1 MKVTAVSANLQN
13 RINSAEKNQQENIPS
28 FKGVYVKGLKQQ
40 DILDLYEDGPGIWRM
55 IKNVTPVLKEKFPM
69 FHTVIQV
76 GRDYFRDIRVSFIR
90 NKSMDQQLKNYIV
103 NKNTSSFQLPRYI
116 IDSFRYG
123 SDDFAGFL
131 DGKNYTPMLRMQ
143 YGKLGEANATNRFM
157 QFIRSNNQDSVIRYM
172 YENEGSAIANN
183 I

>member
-1 MKVTAVSANLQN
+1 MKVTAVSANLKN
-13 RINSAEKNQQENIPS
+13 RINYAEKNQQENTPT

-40 DILDLYEDGPGIWRM
+40 DILNLYEDGPGIWRM

-76 GRDYFRDIRVSFIR
+76 GRDYFRDIKVSFIR
-90 NKSMDQQLKNYIV
+90 NKDMDRQLKNYIV
-103 NKNTSSFQLPRYI
+103 NKNASSFQLPEYI

-123 SDDFAGFL
+123 NDDFAAFL

-143 YGKLGEANATNRFM
+143 YGKLGENNATNRFM
-157 QFIRSNNQDSVIRYM
+157 QFIRTNNQDSVIRYM
-172 YENEGSAIANN
+172 YENESSTIANN

>member
-1 MKVTAVSANLQN
+1 MIFVFHLSVTN
-13 RINSAEKNQQENIPS
+13 
-28 FKGVYVKGLKQQ
+28 
-40 DILDLYEDGPGIWRM
+40 
-55 IKNVTPVLKEKFPM
+55 
-69 FHTVIQV
+69 
-76 GRDYFRDIRVSFIR
+76 
-90 NKSMDQQLKNYIV
+90 QQLKNYIV
-103 NKNTSSFQLPRYI
+103 NKNTSSFQLPGYI